1 MSQFACIS
9 FEEDNIIVSKEKSFR
24 YPHLKISLDI
34 QEIAGIEGYKVN
46 TPTPFK
52 KCPTKYWDK
61 LEKELLLRDVTYA
74 YLKGAEKSFNPF
86 NRIEIVTGD
95 EVRPLLSSMILQYI
109 YKYKLIEPRPY
120 ETKVGIITGRI
131 HETVDLIANIKDEIT
146 DLTLYTKEPLAYKEV
161 VQELNRLIKLRV
173 RAVALKVEALNE
185 MDIIF
190 DLNGAGQY
198 ALGCNPKAIYIDYKN
213 QTRRYMQQFIG
224 PPPRI
229 WYEFDIIC
237 RSQSLSV
244 PFLQAVLYAQGLT
257 HGLLRKEINNL
268 DLTLGKVYT
277 RSISWHPA

>member
-9 FEEDNIIVSKEKSFR
+9 FEEDNIIVSKEKSLR

-34 QEIAGIEGYKVN
+34 QEIAGIEAYKVN
-46 TPTPFK
+46 TPRPLK

-74 YLKGAEKSFNPF
+74 YLKGVEKSFNPF

-190 DLNGAGQY
+190 DLNGAGKY

-244 PFLQAVLYAQGLT
+244 PFLQAILYAQGLT

-268 DLTLGKVYT
+268 GLTLGKVYA
-277 RSISWHPA
+277 RRIS